1 MKPRGKPLGGPQ
13 DTVQP
18 LRPPHSQ
25 GRGPRAAQGAVLF
38 LLGLLDEEARGLQR
52 ADGQG
57 DRITF
62 PEGSKVKIPIE
73 RIEQFTALAKS
84 EASPAMKAVWLDV
97 AGSRMLATDGH
108 MAMRV
113 EVSVEEEDESG
124 LIPVEA
130 FELSRKE
137 LQVITK
143 LQGKE
148 NIPDPW
154 LKIVCNPDV
163 IFIEN
168 LLTNTKHL
176 VDRPKVEDGKG
187 FPNIDAIFPE
197 LKTEPTARVSLDL
210 IARVAKNI
218 DPSSVSVSLFIGAPD
233 KVITMAT
240 ESGKGAVALM
250 PMLGNS
256 AGFYKVVNLRA
267 VPPAAVSE

>member
-1 MKPRGKPLGGPQ
+1 M
-13 DTVQP
+13 
-18 LRPPHSQ
+18 
-25 GRGPRAAQGAVLF
+25 
-38 LLGLLDEEARGLQR
+38 
-52 ADGQG
+52 
-57 DRITF
+57 
-62 PEGSKVKIPIE
+62 KIPIE
-73 RIEQFTALAKS
+73 RIEQFTAPSKS

-113 EVSVEEEDESG
+113 EVSVEEEDENG
-124 LIPVEA
+124 LVPVEA

-137 LQVITK
+137 LLVITK

-154 LKIVCNPDV
+154 LKIVCNTDV

-187 FPNIDAIFPE
+187 FPNIDAIFPV
-197 LKTEPTARVSLDL
+197 LKDEPTTTVGLDL
-210 IARVAKNI
+210 IARIAKNI
-218 DPSSVSVSLFIGAPD
+218 DPSSVSVSLFIGARD

-240 ESGKGAVALM
+240 MSGKGAVALM
-250 PMLGNS
+250 PMLNNAS
-256 AGFYKVVNLRA
+256 GFYKTVNGRG
-267 VPPAAVSE
+267 VPASATSD

>member
-1 MKPRGKPLGGPQ
+1 M
-13 DTVQP
+13 
-18 LRPPHSQ
+18 
-25 GRGPRAAQGAVLF
+25 
-38 LLGLLDEEARGLQR
+38 
-52 ADGQG
+52 
-57 DRITF
+57 
-62 PEGSKVKIPIE
+62 KIPIE
-73 RIEQFTALAKS
+73 RIEQFTAPSKS
-84 EASPAMKAVWLDV
+84 AASPAMKAVWLDV

-137 LQVITK
+137 LQIITK

-154 LKIVCNPDV
+154 LKIVCNSDV

-176 VDRPKVEDGKG
+176 VDRPKVEDCKG
-187 FPNIDAIFPE
+187 FPNIDAVFPE
-197 LKTEPTARVSLDL
+197 LKTDSTATVSLDL

-233 KVITMAT
+233 KAITMAT
-240 ESGKGAVALM
+240 ESGKGAVVLM
-250 PMLGNS
+250 PMQNNAS
-256 AGFYKVVNLRA
+256 GFYKTVNRRG
-267 VPPAAVSE
+267 VPASDTSD